1 MTVAKQIDIRANIK
15 KYFDMAIQICKKWEV
30 IVIDLREG
38 GIAPTKDGIHPT
50 VEGYN
55 QYYATPIINVLKSNR

>member
-1 MTVAKQIDIRANIK
+1 
-15 KYFDMAIQICKKWEV
+15 MAIQICKKWEV
-30 IVIDLREG
+30 IVIDFREG